1 MDTAQLLL
9 GLLLIVPLI
18 YWDGASLNLLLLL
31 FWWCPGV
38 QVGEQSRDEQ
48 DFGPDPDNQQFSERT
63 AQMAEINQPND
74 HVDAADGKEPNSFVL
89 DPSLYQS
96 LRRVFECSYSQFILL
111 WYNPPEPRED
121 QPLYQVLL
129 DEFNMAVDHAVGKIR
144 HFNLTSIEHG
154 LIRILTCHLRTAKK
168 EKKREK
174 IFQTRQE
181 EVSFLRR
188 TSEALICNLLPD
200 SLWKLNCY
208 RHILKEVV
216 ALKVLEEVIN
226 TVCDADF
233 INQALIQFLD
243 NDSPEIKVG
252 AAPDAPPK
260 TGTNDEIVTE
270 YNIPKGNKEK
280 ESNKKRFVNIFKK
293 LKRNKK
299 KKDPEAKSILRI
311 SDEGDGQFGREFR
324 GVGQSFRSLS
334 PNECNSSDRGED
346 SAEEDFNS
354 SNEMPEQMKQ
364 DILISTENEKSSLR
378 NCKITISKV
387 SWDEIDDPSCVIDI
401 ENHKAAEDCWS
412 VWRKYHEFEELQK
425 QLSKTFG
432 CFVET
437 KLLSVNSMSPD
448 EINNEFK
455 EDFKRQLNK
464 FLEKLVSEESIWYDE
479 RTLNFFSANDQIR
492 EFWGLLTYLFM
503 EEDEETDASSE
514 TSEGPCD
521 MDVGEVEPLETDPE
535 DKETQNWDSAESQPS
550 EIFNE
555 SLEADCGF
563 RCMPGTSETKVADT
577 VDIHCRKRKMRMSKK
592 KVERTTEQP
601 ECITS
606 QLHELL
612 GELFCTE
619 CFGSKVCLLVLKYV
633 LHWKRKPL
641 QKKLDQFFS
650 KEQMIVYI
658 DCLRETLW
666 PNGNPAEPPPERSN
680 EAKTFA
686 KERAEKLLQKKLSAS
701 KLSPFYCKERVKV
714 LLSMFQDA
722 EMNKRLVYK
731 VLVFLLF
738 EIIPEIK
745 NSWIG
750 DSMLPCL
757 ERLNVDDLYDKPL

>member
-1 MDTAQLLL
+1 MDMAQVLL
-9 GLLLIVPLI
+9 GLLLIAPLI
-18 YWDGASLNLLLLL
+18 YWGGASLNLLLLL
-31 FWWCPGV
+31 RFWWCPGV

-48 DFGPDPDNQQFSERT
+48 DVGPDPDNQQLSERT
-63 AQMAEINQPND
+63 AEMAEINQPND
-74 HVDAADGKEPNSFVL
+74 HVDEADGKEPNSFVL

-144 HFNLTSIEHG
+144 HLNLNSIERR

-188 TSEALICNLLPD
+188 ASEALICNLLPD

-208 RHILKEVV
+208 RHLLKEVV

-233 INQALIQFLD
+233 INRALIQFLD
-243 NDSPEIKVG
+243 KDSPEIKVE
-252 AAPDAPPK
+252 ATPEAPPK
-260 TGTNDEIVTE
+260 TGTNDEIPTE
-270 YNIPKGNKEK
+270 CNIPKANKKK
-280 ESNKKRFVNIFKK
+280 ESNKKRFVNLFKK
-293 LKRNKK
+293 LKRKKK
-299 KKDPEAKSILRI
+299 KKDPEAKSTLCI
-311 SDEGDGQFGREFR
+311 SDEGDGQFGPEFR
-324 GVGQSFRSLS
+324 GVGQGFRSLS
-334 PNECNSSDRGED
+334 PDECNSSDRAED

-364 DILISTENEKSSLR
+364 HILISTENEKSSLR

-401 ENHKAAEDCWS
+401 ENHKAVEDCWS
-412 VWRKYHEFEELQK
+412 VCRKYHEFEELQK
-425 QLSKTFG
+425 QLSKVTSFLS
-432 CFVET
+432 T
-437 KLLSVNSMSPD
+437 KLPSVNSMSPD

-464 FLEKLVSEESIWYDE
+464 FLEKLVSEESILYDE

-492 EFWGLLTYLFM
+492 EFWGLLTSLFM

-521 MDVGEVEPLETDPE
+521 TVVGEVEPLETDPE
-535 DKETQNWDSAESQPS
+535 DEETQNS
-550 EIFNE
+550 EIFHEN
-555 SLEADCGF
+555 SEAACGF
-563 RCMPGTSETKVADT
+563 RCMPDTSETKDADT
-577 VDIHCRKRKMRMSKK
+577 VDNDCRKRKKRMSKK
-592 KVERTTEQP
+592 KVKRTTEQP

-619 CFGSKVCLLVLKYV
+619 CFSSKACLFALKYV
-633 LHWKRKPL
+633 LPWIKKHL

-650 KEQMIVYI
+650 KEQMIAYI

-686 KERAEKLLQKKLSAS
+686 RERAEELLQKKLSAS
-701 KLSPFYCKERVKV
+701 KLRALHCKEHMKI

-722 EMNKRLVYK
+722 EMNKRLVYN

-745 NSWIG
+745 NSWNG
-750 DSMLPCL
+750 DSVPCL
-757 ERLNVDDLYDKPL
+757 ERLNVDDLNDKPL